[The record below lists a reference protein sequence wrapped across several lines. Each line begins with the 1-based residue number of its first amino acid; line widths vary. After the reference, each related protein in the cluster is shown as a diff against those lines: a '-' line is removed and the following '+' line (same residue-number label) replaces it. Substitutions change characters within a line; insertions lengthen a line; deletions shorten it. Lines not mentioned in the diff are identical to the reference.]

1 MLNKANRDKLRKL
14 HAEFNDDNALLWYS
28 ACSDNMMPA
37 LDALDALE
45 QERDALAAQV
55 AQHERGVASWKEEE
69 ALWKEREA
77 ALVARAA
84 ELEALIMRHTD
95 LCPFGGGADGKRV
108 VCAFGHPGCECADW
122 YNEHGWNS
130 EQRGAGDTREG

>member
-1 MLNKANRDKLRKL
+1 MLNKANRDKMRTVLAATDPGGVLRQ
-14 HAEFNDDNALLWYS
+14 
-28 ACSDNMMPA
+28 A
-37 LDALDALE
+37 LDAIDALE
-45 QERDALAAQV
+45 AERDALAAQV
-55 AQHERGVASWKEEE
+55 AQHEYAVKAWKEEE

-77 ALVARAA
+77 AQVARAA

-108 VCAFGHPGCECADW
+108 ACAFGHPGCECADW

-130 EQRGAGDTREG
+130 EREGAGDAREG